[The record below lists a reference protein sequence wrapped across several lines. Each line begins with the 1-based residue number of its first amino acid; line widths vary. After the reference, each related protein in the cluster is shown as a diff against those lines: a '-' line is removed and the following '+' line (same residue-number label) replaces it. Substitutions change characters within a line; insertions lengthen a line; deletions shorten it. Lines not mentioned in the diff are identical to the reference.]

1 MNDNVTLIPARRR
14 AGNRISKEENKPKLK
29 VAAYCRVS
37 TDSDEQAGSY
47 EMQVQHYTEYI
58 GRNKEW
64 ELAGIYTDDGISGTN
79 TKKREGFNEMI
90 DDCMAGKVDM
100 IITKS
105 ISRFARNTIDCL
117 KYVRQLKEKNI
128 VIIFEKEN
136 INTLEASGELLLTI
150 MASLAQQESA
160 SLSQNVKLGL
170 QFRYQEG
177 KVQVNHEHF
186 LGYTKDEEGNLI
198 IDEEEAKT
206 IRRIYREYLEG
217 ASFRDIADGLERD
230 KIKTGGKRYKWH
242 LSTIRGILRN
252 EKYMGDALLQK
263 TITTDFIEKIRIKN
277 DGTVPQYYVKDSQEP
292 IIARDIFTQVQ
303 EEMVRR
309 ANLTSGMDGKKK
321 RVYSSKY
328 ALSSICTCTKCGDIY
343 RRIAW
348 NNRGKKSTV
357 WRCCTRVENGPSAC
371 DAPTVQESELQEAT
385 LKAIN
390 QLLSCSDS
398 MMQVLRNNIEI
409 ALADDN
415 SGEMERLNVILKE
428 KQKEL
433 VKLAHAKK
441 DYTSLADEID
451 ILRDKKQELLVQR
464 AEMEGVKKRV
474 AELTDFFQGTVQ
486 ELTEYDEGM
495 VRKYI
500 EQIKVYE
507 DKFTVCFKAKVE
519 IEIECENNRKIM
531 AVNRDVNNL

>member
-1 MNDNVTLIPARRR
+1 MNENVTLIPARIR
-14 AGNRISKEENKPKLK
+14 AGNRITRQENKPKLR

-47 EMQVQHYTEYI
+47 DVQVQHYTEYI

-79 TKKREGFNEMI
+79 IKKREGFIEMI
-90 DDCMAGKVDM
+90 DDCMEGKVDM

-117 KYVRQLKEKNI
+117 KYVRKLKEKNI
-128 VIIFEKEN
+128 AIVFEKEN

-160 SLSQNVKLGL
+160 SLSQNIKLGL

-186 LGYTKDEEGNLI
+186 LGYTKDEDGKLI
-198 IDEEEAKT
+198 VDEDEAK
-206 IRRIYREYLEG
+206 IVRRIFREYLEG
-217 ASFRDIADGLERD
+217 ASFRDIANGLEKD
-230 KIKTGGKRYKWH
+230 KIRTGGKRYKWH

-277 DGTVPQYYVKDSQEP
+277 DGTVPQYYVKDSQDP
-292 IIARDIFTQVQ
+292 IIARDIFMLVQ
-303 EEMVRR
+303 EEMTRR
-309 ANLTSGMDGKKK
+309 ANLTSGVDSKKK

-357 WRCCTRVENGPSAC
+357 WRCCTRVEHGPSAC
-371 DAPTVQESELQEAT
+371 DAPTIQELELQDAT
-385 LKAIN
+385 VKAIN
-390 QLLSCSDS
+390 KTLSCSDR
-398 MMQVLRNNIEI
+398 MLQILRNNIEMAI
-409 ALADDN
+409 ADDN
-415 SGEMERLNVILKE
+415 SVEMEKLNGILKE

-441 DYTSLADEID
+441 DYAALADEID
-451 ILRDKKQELLVQR
+451 ILRDKKHKLQVQR
-464 AEMEGVKKRV
+464 AEKEGVKKRIE
-474 AELTDFFQGTVQ
+474 ELTDFLKGENHQ
-486 ELTEYDEGM
+486 LIEYDECM

-500 EQIKVYE
+500 EEIKVYE
-507 DKFTVCFKAKVE
+507 DKFTICFKAKVE
-519 IEIECENNRKIM
+519 IDIER
-531 AVNRDVNNL
+531 

>member
-1 MNDNVTLIPARRR
+1 MNENVTLIPARRR
-14 AGNRISKEENKPKLK
+14 AGNKIIKEDKPKLR

-47 EMQVQHYTEYI
+47 ETQVNHYTEYI

-100 IITKS
+100 VITKS

-128 VIIFEKEN
+128 AIIFEKEN

-177 KVQVNHEHF
+177 KVQINHEHF
-186 LGYTKDEEGNLI
+186 LGYTKDEDGNLI
-198 IDEEEAKT
+198 VVEEEAK
-206 IRRIYREYLEG
+206 IVRRIFREYLEG
-217 ASFRDIADGLERD
+217 ASFRDIAEGLERD
-230 KIKTGGKRYKWH
+230 KIKTGGKKYKWH
-242 LSTIRGILRN
+242 LSTVQGILRN
-252 EKYMGDALLQK
+252 EKYIGDALLQK
-263 TITTDFIEKIRIKN
+263 TITTDFIEKVRIKN
-277 DGTVPQYYVKDSQEP
+277 DGTVPQYYVKGSQEP
-292 IIARDIFTQVQ
+292 IIKKDIYTAVQ
-303 EEMVRR
+303 EEMLRR
-309 ANLTSGMDGKKK
+309 ANLTSGIEGKKK

-357 WRCCTRVENGPSAC
+357 WRCCTRVENGPTAC
-371 DAPTVQESELQEAT
+371 DASTVTEEELQQAT
-385 LKAIN
+385 IKAIN
-390 QLLSCSDS
+390 QIVQCSES
-398 MMQVLRNNIEI
+398 MMQVLKGNIED
-409 ALADDN
+409 ALVDDN
-415 SGEMERLNVILKE
+415 SGEMEKLNAIMVE

-441 DYTSLADEID
+441 DYGLLAGEID
-451 ILRDKKQELLVQR
+451 ILRDKKQERLVRR
-464 AEMEGVKKRV
+464 AKIEEVKKRIT
-474 AELTDFFQGTVQ
+474 ELADFLQGAPQ
-486 ELTEYDEGM
+486 ELGEYDEAL

-500 EQIKVYE
+500 EQIKIFE
-507 DKFTVCFKAKVE
+507 DHFMVCFKAKVE
-519 IEIECENNRKIM
+519 IDIQR
-531 AVNRDVNNL
+531 

>member
-1 MNDNVTLIPARRR
+1 MNSNVTLIPARRR
-14 AGNRISKEENKPKLK
+14 AGNRIAIAEERPKLR

-47 EMQVQHYTEYI
+47 EVQVQHYTDYI
-58 GRNKEW
+58 QRNKEW

-79 TKKREGFNEMI
+79 TKKREGFMGMI
-90 DDCMAGKVDM
+90 EDCMAGKIDM
-100 IITKS
+100 VITKS

-128 VIIFEKEN
+128 AIVFEKEN

-170 QFRYQEG
+170 QFRYQDG
-177 KVQVNHEHF
+177 KVQVNHNHF

-198 IDEEEAKT
+198 IDEDEAVI
-206 IRRIYREYLEG
+206 IRRIFREYLEG
-217 ASFRDIADGLERD
+217 ASFRDIANGLERD

-242 LSTIRGILRN
+242 LSTIQGILQN

-263 TITTDFIEKIRIKN
+263 TITTDFMEKTRIKN
-277 DGTVPQYYVKDSQEP
+277 DGSAPQYYVKDSQEA
-292 IIARDIFTQVQ
+292 IIPRDIFTQVQ

-309 ANLTSGMDGKKK
+309 ANMVSGIEGKKK

-328 ALSSICTCTKCGDIY
+328 ALSSICTCSRCGDIY

-348 NNRGKKSTV
+348 NNRGKRSNV
-357 WRCCTRVENGPSAC
+357 WRCCTRVEDGPKAC
-371 DAPTVQESELQEAT
+371 DAPTVQETELQEAT
-385 LKAIN
+385 VKAIN
-390 QLLSCSDS
+390 LMVRCSSS
-398 MMQVLRNNIEI
+398 MKEILAENITL
-409 ALADDN
+409 AMADDN
-415 SGEMERLNVILKE
+415 SGELEEINAVLAA

-433 VKLAHAKK
+433 VKLAHANK
-441 DYTSLADEID
+441 DYTSLANEID
-451 ILRDKKQELLVQR
+451 RIREKKQRILVAKAETAGYKKKIEEL
-464 AEMEGVKKRV
+464 K
-474 AELTDFFQGTVQ
+474 DFINESGD
-486 ELTEYDEGM
+486 ELTEYDESL

-500 EQIKVYE
+500 KEIRIFD
-507 DKFTVCFKAKVE
+507 DKFQVFFKAGVDVE
-519 IEIECENNRKIM
+519 IAR
-531 AVNRDVNNL
+531 

>member
-1 MNDNVTLIPARRR
+1 MNENVTLIPARRR
-14 AGNRISKEENKPKLK
+14 AGNRIIKDEKPKLR

-47 EMQVQHYTEYI
+47 ETQVNHYTEYI

-90 DDCMAGKVDM
+90 DDCMAGKIDM
-100 IITKS
+100 VITKS

-128 VIIFEKEN
+128 AIIFEKEN

-186 LGYTKDEEGNLI
+186 LGYTKDEDGNLI
-198 IDEEEAKT
+198 IDEDEAK
-206 IRRIYREYLEG
+206 IVRRIFREYLEG
-217 ASFRDIADGLERD
+217 ASFRDIAEGLERD
-230 KIKTGGKRYKWH
+230 KIKTGGKKYKWH
-242 LSTIRGILRN
+242 LSTVQGILRN
-252 EKYMGDALLQK
+252 EKYIGDALLQK
-263 TITTDFIEKIRIKN
+263 TITTDFIEKVRIKN
-277 DGTVPQYYVKDSQEP
+277 DGTVPQYYVKGSQEA
-292 IIARDIFTQVQ
+292 IIKKDVYTAVQ

-309 ANLTSGMDGKKK
+309 ANLTSGIEGKKK
-321 RVYSSKY
+321 RIYSSKY
-328 ALSSICTCTKCGDIY
+328 ALSSICTCSKCGDIY

-357 WRCCTRVENGPSAC
+357 WRCCTRVEQGPKAC
-371 DAPTVQESELQEAT
+371 DAPTVTEEELQQAT
-385 LKAIN
+385 IKAIN
-390 QLLSCSDS
+390 QIVQCSES
-398 MMQVLRNNIEI
+398 MMQVLKGNIEE
-409 ALADDN
+409 ALVDDN
-415 SGEMERLNVILKE
+415 SGEMEKLNAIMVE

-441 DYTSLADEID
+441 DYGSLADEID
-451 ILRDKKQELLVQR
+451 ILRDKKQELLVRR
-464 AEMEGVKKRV
+464 AKTEGVKKRIT
-474 AELTDFFQGTVQ
+474 ELVDFLQGAPQ
-486 ELTEYDEGM
+486 KLGEYDEAL

-500 EQIKVYE
+500 EQIKIFE
-507 DKFTVCFKAKVE
+507 DHFIVCFKAKVE
-519 IEIECENNRKIM
+519 IDIQR
-531 AVNRDVNNL
+531 

>member
-1 MNDNVTLIPARRR
+1 MNENVTLIPARRR
-14 AGNRISKEENKPKLK
+14 AGNRIIKEEKPKLR

-47 EMQVQHYTEYI
+47 ETQVNHYTEYI

-90 DDCMAGKVDM
+90 DDCMAGKIDM
-100 IITKS
+100 VITKS

-128 VIIFEKEN
+128 AIIFEKEN

-177 KVQVNHEHF
+177 KVQINHEHF
-186 LGYTKDEEGNLI
+186 LGYTKDEDGNLI
-198 IDEEEAKT
+198 VVEEEAK
-206 IRRIYREYLEG
+206 IVRRIFREYLEG
-217 ASFRDIADGLERD
+217 ASFRDIAEGLERD
-230 KIKTGGKRYKWH
+230 KIKTGGKKYKWH
-242 LSTIRGILRN
+242 LSTVQGILRN
-252 EKYMGDALLQK
+252 EKYIGDALLQK
-263 TITTDFIEKIRIKN
+263 TITTDFIEKVRIKN
-277 DGTVPQYYVKDSQEP
+277 DGTVPQYYVKGSQEA
-292 IIARDIFTQVQ
+292 IIKKDVYTAVQ

-309 ANLTSGMDGKKK
+309 ANLTSGIEGKKK
-321 RVYSSKY
+321 RIYSSKY

-357 WRCCTRVENGPSAC
+357 WRCCTRVEQGPKAC
-371 DAPTVQESELQEAT
+371 DAPTVTEEELQQAT
-385 LKAIN
+385 IKAIN
-390 QLLSCSDS
+390 QIVQCSES
-398 MMQVLRNNIEI
+398 MMQVLKGNIEE
-409 ALADDN
+409 ALVDDN
-415 SGEMERLNVILKE
+415 SGEMEKLNAIMVE

-441 DYTSLADEID
+441 DYGSLADEID
-451 ILRDKKQELLVQR
+451 ILRDKKQELLVRR
-464 AEMEGVKKRV
+464 AKTEGVKKRIT
-474 AELTDFFQGTVQ
+474 ELADFLQGAPQ
-486 ELTEYDEGM
+486 ELGEYDEAL

-500 EQIKVYE
+500 EQIKIFE
-507 DKFTVCFKAKVE
+507 DHFIVCFKAKVE
-519 IEIECENNRKIM
+519 LDIQR
-531 AVNRDVNNL
+531 